1 MDVIRAAVVG
11 TGFIGPAHVEA
22 LRRLGVQ
29 VTGIVGSSPE
39 RARPKAEALGID
51 CVYPDYQ
58 ALLADDS
65 VDVVHIT
72 SPNHLHFPQ
81 VRDAIR
87 ANKHVVCEKPLAMT
101 SLESGELLRLAEEAG
116 IVHAVN
122 FNIRFYPLCHE
133 ARERVARGDLG
144 DLYITR
150 GSYLQDW
157 LLYDTDWNWRL
168 EPDKG
173 GRLRAVGD
181 IGSHWLDLITFITGQ
196 HVEAV
201 YADLKTFLPVR
212 KRPAGPIDT
221 FAGKELKPSD
231 YVETRIETEDYATI
245 LLRWDS
251 GARGVVTVSQVSA
264 GRKNRLSFELN
275 GSESSL
281 AWDSERP
288 NELWIGRRDGP
299 NGVLLKDPALLTPA
313 AHRFAGYPGGH
324 NEGFPDTF
332 KALYQA
338 VYSYIRRRDEGLEPD
353 FPTFADGHEEML
365 IGDAVLKSA
374 ETGEWVAIER

>member
-1 MDVIRAAVVG
+1 MEVIRAAVVG

-22 LRRLGVQ
+22 LRRLGVE

-51 CVYPDYQ
+51 RVYPDYE
-58 ALLADDS
+58 ALLADDL

-72 SPNHLHFPQ
+72 SPNQLHFPMA
-81 VRDAIR
+81 RGAIR
-87 ANKHVVCEKPLAMT
+87 AGKHVVCEKPLAMT
-101 SLESGELLRLAEEAG
+101 SEESGELLRVAEEAG

-122 FNIRFYPLCHE
+122 FNIRFYPICHE

-168 EPDKG
+168 EPEKG

-181 IGSHWLDLITFITGQ
+181 IGSHWLDLVTFVTGQ
-196 HVEAV
+196 HIEAV
-201 YADLKTFLPVR
+201 YADLKTFLPLR
-212 KRPAGPIDT
+212 KRPSGPIDT
-221 FAGKELKPSD
+221 FAGKELTPGD
-231 YVETRIETEDYATI
+231 YVETPIETEDYATI

-313 AHRFAGYPGGH
+313 ARRFAGYPGGH

-338 VYSYIRRRDEGLEPD
+338 VYSYIRRRDEGREPG

-365 IGDAVLKSA
+365 IGEAVMKSV
-374 ETGEWVAIER
+374 ENGGWTTIER